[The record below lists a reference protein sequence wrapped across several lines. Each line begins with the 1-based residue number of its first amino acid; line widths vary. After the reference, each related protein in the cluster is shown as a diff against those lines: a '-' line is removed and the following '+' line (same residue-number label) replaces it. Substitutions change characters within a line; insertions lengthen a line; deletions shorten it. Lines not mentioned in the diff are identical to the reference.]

1 MSEQEQNTQLEGI
14 NAVWAALKADR
25 AVDKILIQKTAKPER
40 MKLILQNASRKRIIV
55 EYVPKIKLDNMSLSE
70 HHQGIIAILPAGEYV
85 PFEEMVDNIFAENS
99 KPLFVLLDGIQD
111 PHNLGA
117 IIRTAECAG
126 ADCVII
132 PERRSARMT
141 TIAASASAGAVNFI
155 PVAKVT
161 NMNRT
166 IEHLQKLG
174 VWVIGTAT
182 NSKNYD
188 EVDYTGPT
196 AIVMGSEGEGLHK
209 LTEKKCDDIVG
220 INMYGRTSSLN
231 VSVASG
237 VILFEAARMRNADK
251 A

>member
-1 MSEQEQNTQLEGI
+1 MNEQEKSTQLEGI
-14 NAVWAALKADR
+14 NAVWAALKVDR
-25 AVDKILIQKTAKPER
+25 DVDRIFIQKTAKPER

-55 EYVPKIKLDNMSLSE
+55 EYVPKQKLDSISLTE
-70 HHQGIIAILPAGEYV
+70 HHQGIIAILPASEYV
-85 PFEEMVDNIFAENS
+85 SFEEIVDKIFEKNER
-99 KPLFVLLDGIQD
+99 PLFVLLDGIQD

-132 PERRSARMT
+132 PERRSAKMT
-141 TIAASASAGAVNFI
+141 TVAASASAGAVNYI

-182 NSKNYD
+182 GKKNYD
-188 EVDYTGPT
+188 EVDYTGST
-196 AIVMGSEGEGLHK
+196 AIVMGSEGEGLHR
-209 LTEKKCDDIVG
+209 LTEEKCDDIVG
-220 INMYGRTSSLN
+220 INMYGKTSSLN

-237 VILFEAARMRNADK
+237 IILFEAAK
-251 A
+251 ARSNTK